1 VPARQ
6 RGQISDWR
14 VHRWA
19 RSPNRWWRR
28 AALVCTV
35 LLNRRSV
42 GGQGDSRRPLAVAE
56 LLDGDRDDMVVKGMS
71 WALRELIPVDCRAVQ
86 RFLRRH
92 DAVLAARV
100 KREVRRCDPACG
112 EGGCPSGRNGASSPC
127 VRVLHTRLQ
136 LALRQAVA
144 ERDLD
149 AALAERGELGTMIGD
164 LVRRDA
170 EAFGVML
177 HSVSVRDFMVGANL
191 RTAFAD
197 VVAARQ
203 QGLAALERARGESA
217 AVRNLANT
225 AQLMEKHPG
234 IMQLRLLQAVES
246 GSGNRIVIALDP
258 ERGRAL
264 RPDVTAEEDV

>member
-1 VPARQ
+1 VF
-6 RGQISDWR
+6 D
-14 VHRWA
+14 
-19 RSPNRWWRR
+19 
-28 AALVCTV
+28 
-35 LLNRRSV
+35 
-42 GGQGDSRRPLAVAE
+42 
-56 LLDGDRDDMVVKGMS
+56 
-71 WALRELIPVDCRAVQ
+71 
-86 RFLRRH
+86 
-92 DAVLAARV
+92 
-100 KREVRRCDPACG
+100 VRRRQAVVAG
-112 EGGCPSGRNGASSPC
+112 
-127 VRVLHTRLQ
+127 VLHTRLQ

-264 RPDVTAEEDV
+264 PPTSRPRRTSSLASGPCRQGAEIHPPSPSAAPRLART